1 MFEHIPNIWDYA
13 WVITAFFIVF
23 LVLWIGF
30 SIARRVKIKKSGGVV
45 TGFVTWAPR
54 LFMILTIVAFLGP
67 TFITNPFGGT
77 LTFKVFQETEDGF
90 QLVDIQ
96 ADPPSFFRFKDGTI
110 TDYQEILEKEQN
122 YRFSFFNNT
131 AEPLNIYE
139 VYYFCDAYDFNNDC
153 TSSPNKLKAEIPAYS
168 YVGACCEP
176 RNWSSQEEG
185 PPSTVRL
192 ELGRENSIYWL
203 TWGEANQY

>member
-1 MFEHIPNIWDYA
+1 MDHSS
-13 WVITAFFIVF
+13 FFYCF
-23 LVLWIGF
+23 FGALDRF
-30 SIARRVKIKKSGGVV
+30 FIARRVKIKKSGGVV
-45 TGFVTWAPR
+45 TGFISWAPR
-54 LFMILTIVAFLGP
+54 LFMILTIVAIMGP
-67 TFITNPFGGT
+67 TFITKPFGGMR
-77 LTFKVFQETEDGF
+77 TFKVFQETEDGF
-90 QLVDIQ
+90 QFVDMQ
-96 ADPPSFFRFKDGTI
+96 VDPPSFFRFKDGTI
-110 TDYQEILEKEQN
+110 IDYQEILEKEQN
-122 YRFSFFNNT
+122 YNLFHFFNNT
-131 AEPLNIYE
+131 AEPLYVYE